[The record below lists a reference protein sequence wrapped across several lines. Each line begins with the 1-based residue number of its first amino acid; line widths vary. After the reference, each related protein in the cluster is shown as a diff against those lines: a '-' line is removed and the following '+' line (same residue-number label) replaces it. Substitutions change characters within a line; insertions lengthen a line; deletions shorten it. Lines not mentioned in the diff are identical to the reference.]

1 MHPVLIAQDYVRQH
15 TQLLNEFRKEK
26 ISYTTCKNTGI
37 DISVSLVSKDP
48 DIIILNASRLGH
60 ETLQNICSEHRYR
73 ISPGRII
80 NIYTY
85 EDPEELALLYDMGI
99 KESHPFPYDPA
110 QIVRYIRELRSIIPK
125 DIQDLKERISDKI
138 DCIMLE
144 LNPSGRQRGS
154 TYIRDAVLVLLFEPN
169 YRVNLHSDV
178 YKRIA
183 EKYSTSVKSVEHS
196 IRITI
201 STCWEKANKQTLKML
216 TEQDI
221 IDCRRPT
228 NYSFIASLAKKIMRD
243 NKEYFDMFSNEIMNN
258 TSFKLHI

>member
-15 TQLLNEFRKEK
+15 SQLLNEFKKEN
-26 ISYTTCKNTGI
+26 ISFTTCKNTEI

-48 DIIILNASRLGH
+48 DVIILNASKLGH
-60 ETLQNICSEHRYR
+60 EALMNICTVHRYTIR
-73 ISPGRII
+73 PGRII

-85 EDPEELALLYDMGI
+85 EDPEELAVLYNMGI

-110 QIVRYIRELRSIIPK
+110 LIIKYIRELRSVVPK
-125 DIQDLKERISDKI
+125 DLKELIQKISEKI
-138 DCIMLE
+138 DSVMFDV
-144 LNPSGRQRGS
+144 NPSGKQRGNL
-154 TYIRDAVLVLLFEPN
+154 YIRDAVLILLFEPHFK
-169 YRVNLHSDV
+169 VNLHSDI

-201 STCWEKANKQTLKML
+201 TSCWEKADAQTLRLL
-216 TEQDI
+216 TDHTFT
-221 IDCRRPT
+221 DCRRPT
-228 NYSFIASLAKKIMRD
+228 NYSFIAALAQKIYRD
-243 NKEYFDMFSNEIMNN
+243 NKEYFDMFSDKMNN